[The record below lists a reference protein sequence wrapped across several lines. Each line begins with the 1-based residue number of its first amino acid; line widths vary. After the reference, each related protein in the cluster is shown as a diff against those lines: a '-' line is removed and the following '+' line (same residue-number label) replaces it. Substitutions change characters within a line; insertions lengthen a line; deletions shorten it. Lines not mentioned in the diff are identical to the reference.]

1 MNIANVVSLAEAR
14 ERLHL
19 SASQLRTYVNC
30 SEQYRHRYV
39 LRTPPSHRSSALAFG
54 SAVHSALAAFY
65 LEQQDTGD
73 KLSTEDLRSVF
84 DEVWQSQLE
93 PGDVLFGD
101 KEDAGTLRDKAG
113 AMLAEFHE
121 QGLVPDEVLG
131 VEVPFALPSPGREE
145 ELVGAF
151 DLVCRYEGKTVVV
164 EHKTAA
170 RKKSEDDLRYDLQGT
185 VYAMAARELGF
196 PDAEVVYQVI
206 TKTKTPAVQLAPVVR
221 NDSHLAEL
229 DLVIDNVLRGIEA
242 GVFFPNRSW
251 MCTGCPYQHVCGVR

>member
-1 MNIANVVSLAEAR
+1 MNIANVLSLAEAR

-19 SASQLRTYVNC
+19 SASQIRTYTNC

-151 DLVCRYEGKTVVV
+151 DLVCYHGGKTVVV

-170 RKKSEDDLRYDLQGT
+170 RKKSEDDLRYDLQAT
-185 VYAMAARELGF
+185 VYALAARQLGF
-196 PDAEVVYQVI
+196 QNAEVVYQVI
-206 TKTKTPAVQLAPVVR
+206 TKTKVPAVQLAPVVR
-221 NDSHLAEL
+221 NDAHLAEL
-229 DLVIDNVLRGIEA
+229 ELAIDNVLRGIQA

-251 MCTGCPYQHVCGVR
+251 MCGGCPYQHTCGSR

>member
-65 LEQQDTGD
+65 LELQDTGD
-73 KLSTEDLRSVF
+73 KIATEDLQGAF
-84 DEVWQSQLE
+84 DESWQGQLA
-93 PGDVLFGD
+93 PGDVRFGD
-101 KEDAGTLRDKAG
+101 KEDADTLQAKG
-113 AMLAEFHE
+113 HTVLAVFQE

-131 VEVPFALPSPGREE
+131 VETPFALPLPDREE

-151 DLVCRYEGKTVVV
+151 DLVCRHGNKTVVV

-185 VYAMAARELGF
+185 VYALAARQLGF
-196 PDAEVVYQVI
+196 TDAEVVFQIV
-206 TKTKTPAVQLAPVVR
+206 TKTKKPAIQLAPVVR